1 MESHSERDTVVGVDD
16 INHRGKQICV
26 IPDGA
31 DSVEPPK
38 YVKLF
43 DNSEPRCSNN
53 SPSVDAIDMVEE
65 LIYKNYRNLNLSLDG
80 NSLGSNVEAGGGERG
95 GGHIAAVSR
104 KESGESVRRGK
115 QPFTSAGGGEDMRNI
130 SRVGNLVQGEAKNKA
145 KVSIDV
151 SKNVTR
157 TYDNVISNDSISSS
171 GGLRTKVLASGFSSF
186 LVKSSLKG
194 KGAVCTYPEGVDGFG
209 VSKTSQNKKK
219 SWGVD
224 SVVLDASSDVSV
236 KAENP
241 SRQSVSGV
249 ERKRLDDGINSREW
263 MKPAFRRGV
272 EDVVLDA
279 PLDASGQ
286 FENPSRQSGSGV
298 QRKRLGDGITSRE
311 WMKPGFCRGV
321 DDVVLDAPL
330 DASVKAENPSRQS
343 VSRVQRKRLDDGITL
358 REWMKPGL
366 RKLDKAERLDI
377 FMQIVQLVDL
387 AHSKQIVL
395 RDLRPSC
402 LKLLPSNRVKYV
414 GTLARNALSES
425 MPDLDVPFSKR
436 QLSAD
441 KDVGSSEHALHTVTT
456 KHRKLNENIASTRQQ
471 FGFLPKPD
479 YKHNTV
485 DISSTQT
492 HYSGY
497 SEDRPR
503 KRSSNGIIPNSNW
516 PQLVSVNSQSE
527 ERWYTS
533 PEELQGM
540 RTTLFSNIYSLGI
553 LLFELLSHSES
564 SELHTEA
571 MLKIQH
577 RILPPDFL
585 SENPKEAGFCL
596 WLLHPEPSSRPTTRA
611 ILQSE
616 LMGESQELTSED
628 GYRSVQEDFAESELL
643 LQFLTS
649 LKEQKDQKASKLVED
664 ISSLETDI
672 KEIEKRR
679 SIETRSIRSL
689 EHKNTR
695 EQDLLPKEPLRLDT
709 CDKVS
714 PSLNV
719 NDDRLMRNMSQL
731 ENAYFSMRSQ
741 LLLPDASATGR
752 LDTDFLNRRDKWSHV
767 QNGNT
772 PRVVNQKPAD
782 RVGAFFDGLCK
793 YTRYKKFEVRG
804 TLRNG
809 DLLSSANVICSLSF
823 DRDEEYFAA
832 AGVSK
837 KIKIFDFNGLLDD
850 SVDIQY
856 PVAEMSSK
864 CKLSCVCWNSYIKN
878 YLASTDYDGAVQLWD
893 ASTGQGFARYKEHE
907 TRIWSV
913 DFSQMDPMKLASGSD
928 DCCVKLWS
936 LNERKSTCTIRSAA
950 NVCCVQFSPYTPHLM
965 AFGSADHKM
974 HCYDLRNT
982 RIPWC
987 SLAGHGKA
995 VSYVKFLDHETLVSA
1010 STDNTLKLWD
1020 LNQTVFGSLSTNA
1033 CGLTFKGHTNEKNF
1047 VGLAVSDGYIAC
1059 GSETN
1064 EIYSYYRSLPMPITS
1079 HQFGSIDPISGQESR
1094 DDNGQFVSSVC
1105 WRRKSNMFMAA
1116 NSTGTIKVLQ
1126 MV

>member
-1 MESHSERDTVVGVDD
+1 MEAHGERDTVVGVDD
-16 INHRGKQICV
+16 INHRGGKQICV

-31 DSVEPPK
+31 DAVEPPK

-43 DNSEPRCSNN
+43 DNSEPRCSSN

-65 LIYKNYRNLNLSLDG
+65 LIYKNYRNLNLSVDG
-80 NSLGSNVEAGGGERG
+80 NSLGGGLEAGGGG
-95 GGHIAAVSR
+95 QIAAVSR

-115 QPFTSAGGGEDMRNI
+115 QPFNSAGGGGEDMRNTF
-130 SRVGNLVQGEAKNKA
+130 RVGNLVQEEGKNKA

-151 SKNVTR
+151 SKNVIR

-186 LVKSSLKG
+186 LVKNSLKG
-194 KGAVCTYPEGVDGFG
+194 KGAVCKYPEGVDGFG

-224 SVVLDASSDVSV
+224 SVLLDASSDVS
-236 KAENP
+236 
-241 SRQSVSGV
+241 
-249 ERKRLDDGINSREW
+249 RKRLDDGINSREW

-272 EDVVLDA
+272 DDVVLDA
-279 PLDASGQ
+279 S
-286 FENPSRQSGSGV
+286 NRIVSSV
-298 QRKRLGDGITSRE
+298 KRKRLDDGITSRE
-311 WMKPGFCRGV
+311 WMKPGFRRGV

-330 DASVKAENPSRQS
+330 DVSVKAENLSRQS
-343 VSRVQRKRLDDGITL
+343 VSSVERKRLYDGITL

-366 RKLDKAERLDI
+366 CKLDKTVRLDI

-387 AHSKQIVL
+387 AHSKQI
-395 RDLRPSC
+395 
-402 LKLLPSNRVKYV
+402 LLPSNRIKYV
-414 GTLARNALSES
+414 GALARNVLSES
-425 MPDLDVPFSKR
+425 MPDLDVPFSKS
-436 QLSAD
+436 QLSAN
-441 KDVGSSEHALHTVTT
+441 KDVETSEHALHTVTAR
-456 KHRKLNENIASTRQQ
+456 HQKLNENIASVSAAR
-471 FGFLPKPD
+471 D
-479 YKHNTV
+479 TV
-485 DISSTQT
+485 DINSSQM
-492 HYSGY
+492 HYSGC
-497 SEDRPR
+497 SEDRPW

-516 PQLVSVNSQSE
+516 PQLVSVNAHSE
-527 ERWYTS
+527 ERWYAS
-533 PEELQGM
+533 PEELQGK
-540 RTTLFSNIYSLGI
+540 RSTLFSNIYSLGI
-553 LLFELLSHSES
+553 LLFE
-564 SELHTEA
+564 
-571 MLKIQH
+571 H

-616 LMGESQELTSED
+616 LIGKSQELTSED
-628 GYRSVQEDFAESELL
+628 GYRSVQEDIAESELL

-649 LKEQKDQKASKLVED
+649 LKEQKDEKAFKLVED

-672 KEIEKRR
+672 KEVEKRR

-689 EHKNTR
+689 EHKDTR
-695 EQDLLPKEPLRLDT
+695 EQDLLPKEPLRSVT
-709 CDKVS
+709 SDKVS

-719 NDDRLMRNMSQL
+719 NDDRLMRNMSLL

-772 PRVVNQKPAD
+772 PHVVNQKPTD

-1020 LNQTVFGSLSTNA
+1020 LNQTVSGSLSTNA
-1033 CGLTFKGHTNEKNF
+1033 CSLTLKGHTNEKNF

-1079 HQFGSIDPISGQESR
+1079 HQFGSIDPISGQESS

>member
-1 MESHSERDTVVGVDD
+1 MESHSSERDTVVVVDD
-16 INHRGKQICV
+16 LNHRRGKEICV
-26 IPDGA
+26 IPDGG
-31 DSVEPPK
+31 SNEVEPPK
-38 YVKLF
+38 YVKI
-43 DNSEPRCSNN
+43 SEPRCSNRPN
-53 SPSVDAIDMVEE
+53 PDDAIDMVEE
-65 LIYKNYRNLNLSLDG
+65 LIYKNYRNLSLSIDG
-80 NSLGSNVEAGGGERG
+80 NSLGSSLEVGGGG
-95 GGHIAAVSR
+95 QIAAVSR
-104 KESGESVRRGK
+104 KGSGDSVRRGK
-115 QPFTSAGGGEDMRNI
+115 QPFTSAGGVEDMRNT
-130 SRVGNLVQGEAKNKA
+130 SRVGNLVNEEAKNKA
-145 KVSIDV
+145 KVSIDI
-151 SKNVTR
+151 SKNVIR
-157 TYDNVISNDSISSS
+157 TYDNVISDDSISSS
-171 GGLRTKVLASGFSSF
+171 ARLRTKVLASGFSNF
-186 LVKSSLKG
+186 FVKNSLKG
-194 KGAVCTYPEGVDGFG
+194 KGAVCKYPEGVDGFG
-209 VSKTSQNKKK
+209 VSKMNQNKKR
-219 SWGVD
+219 SRGIENE
-224 SVVLDASSDVSV
+224 VLDAPLDVCV

-241 SRQSVSGV
+241 LRQSVSGV
-249 ERKRLDDGINSREW
+249 ERKRLDDGITLR
-263 MKPAFRRGV
+263 
-272 EDVVLDA
+272 D
-279 PLDASGQ
+279 
-286 FENPSRQSGSGV
+286 
-298 QRKRLGDGITSRE
+298 
-311 WMKPGFCRGV
+311 WMKPGFSKGV

-330 DASVKAENPSRQS
+330 DVSVKSENPSRQS
-343 VSRVQRKRLDDGITL
+343 VSSVELKRLDDGITL

-366 RKLDKAERLDI
+366 RILDKAERLDI

-387 AHSKQIVL
+387 ANSKQIVL

-425 MPDLDVPFSKR
+425 MPDLDVPFSKS
-436 QLSAD
+436 QLSAN
-441 KDVGSSEHALHTVTT
+441 KDVETSDHALLTVTA
-456 KHRKLNENIASTRQQ
+456 KHQKLNENIASTWQQ
-471 FGFLPKPD
+471 FGFLAKSD
-479 YKHNTV
+479 YKRNTV
-485 DISSTQT
+485 DINSTQMR
-492 HYSGY
+492 YSGY

-503 KRSSNGIIPNSNW
+503 KRSSNGITTNSNR
-516 PQLVSVNSQSE
+516 PQLVSANSQSE

-533 PEELQGM
+533 PEELRGT
-540 RTTLFSNIYSLGI
+540 RSTLFSNIYSLGI
-553 LLFELLSHSES
+553 LLFELLSRSES
-564 SELHTEA
+564 SELHAEA

-577 RILPPDFL
+577 RILPPGFL

-616 LMGESQELTSED
+616 LIGESQELTSED

-649 LKEQKDQKASKLVED
+649 LKEQKDQKASKLLED

-672 KEIEKRR
+672 KEVENRR
-679 SIETRSIRSL
+679 SIETRSIHSL
-689 EHKNTR
+689 EHKDTR
-695 EQDLLPKEPLRLDT
+695 EQDLFSKEPLRSDT
-709 CDKVS
+709 REKVS
-714 PSLNV
+714 PLLYL
-719 NDDRLMRNMSQL
+719 NDDRLIRNMSLL

-752 LDTDFLNRRDKWSHV
+752 LDTDFLNRQDKWSHV

-850 SVDIQY
+850 FVDIQY

-928 DCCVKLWS
+928 DCSVKLWS

-950 NVCCVQFSPYTPHLM
+950 NVCCVQFSPYSPHLM

-1020 LNQTVFGSLSTNA
+1020 LNQTISGALSTKA
-1033 CGLTFKGHTNEKNF
+1033 CSLTYKGHTNEKNF

-1064 EIYSYYRSLPMPITS
+1064 EIYSYYRSLSMPITS
-1079 HQFGSIDPISGQESR
+1079 HQFGSIDPVSGQESS
-1094 DDNGQFVSSVC
+1094 DDNGQFVSSIC
-1105 WRRKSNMFMAA
+1105 WRRKSNMLIAA

>member
-1 MESHSERDTVVGVDD
+1 MEAHSERDTVVGVDD

-31 DSVEPPK
+31 DAVEPPR

-53 SPSVDAIDMVEE
+53 SPCVDAIDMVEE
-65 LIYKNYRNLNLSLDG
+65 LIYKNYRNLNLSVDG
-80 NSLGSNVEAGGGERG
+80 NNLGGSLEGGGG
-95 GGHIAAVSR
+95 GGGLITAVSR

-115 QPFTSAGGGEDMRNI
+115 QPFNSAGGGGEDMRTM
-130 SRVGNLVQGEAKNKA
+130 SRVGNLVHEEVKNKA

-151 SKNVTR
+151 SKNVIR

-186 LVKSSLKG
+186 LVKNSLKG
-194 KGAVCTYPEGVDGFG
+194 KGIVSKYPEGVDGFG

-224 SVVLDASSDVSV
+224 SVILDASSDVSV
-236 KAENP
+236 KAGNP
-241 SRQSVSGV
+241 SRKSVSGV
-249 ERKRLDDGINSREW
+249 ERKRLDDGINLREW

-272 EDVVLDA
+272 DDVVLDA
-279 PLDASGQ
+279 SSDVSVKT
-286 FENPSRQSGSGV
+286 ENPLRQSVSSV
-298 QRKRLGDGITSRE
+298 KRKRLDDGITSRE
-311 WMKPGFCRGV
+311 WMKPGFRRGV
-321 DDVVLDAPL
+321 NDVILDAPS
-330 DASVKAENPSRQS
+330 DVSVKAENLSRQS
-343 VSRVQRKRLDDGITL
+343 ASSVERKRLDDGITL

-366 RKLDKAERLDI
+366 RKLDKAVRLDI

-395 RDLRPSC
+395 RDLCPSC
-402 LKLLPSNRVKYV
+402 LKLLPSNRIKYV
-414 GTLARNALSES
+414 GTLARNVLSES
-425 MPDLDVPFSKR
+425 MPDLDVPFSKS
-436 QLSAD
+436 QLSAN
-441 KDVGSSEHALHTVTT
+441 KDVETSEHALHTVTARHQ
-456 KHRKLNENIASTRQQ
+456 KINENIASTRQQ
-471 FGFLPKPD
+471 FGFLANSD
-479 YKHNTV
+479 YKRDTV
-485 DISSTQT
+485 DINSSQM

-516 PQLVSVNSQSE
+516 PQLVSVNAHSE
-527 ERWYTS
+527 ERWYAS
-533 PEELQGM
+533 PEELQGK
-540 RTTLFSNIYSLGI
+540 RSTLFSNIYSLGI

-564 SELHTEA
+564 SELHNEA

-585 SENPKEAGFCL
+585 SGNPKEAGFCL

-616 LMGESQELTSED
+616 LIGESQELTSED
-628 GYRSVQEDFAESELL
+628 GYRSVQEDIAESELL

-672 KEIEKRR
+672 KEVEKRC

-689 EHKNTR
+689 EHKDTR
-695 EQDLLPKEPLRLDT
+695 EQDLLPKEPLRSDT

-719 NDDRLMRNMSQL
+719 NDDRLMRNMSLL

-767 QNGNT
+767 QNGKT
-772 PRVVNQKPAD
+772 PHVVNQKPAD

-837 KIKIFDFNGLLDD
+837 KIKIFDFKGLLDD

-913 DFSQMDPMKLASGSD
+913 DFSQMDPMKLATGSD

-1020 LNQTVFGSLSTNA
+1020 LNQTVSGALSTNA
-1033 CGLTFKGHTNEKNF
+1033 CSLTFNGHTNEKNF

-1079 HQFGSIDPISGQESR
+1079 HQFGSIDPISGQESS

-1105 WRRKSNMFMAA
+1105 WRRKSNMFIAA